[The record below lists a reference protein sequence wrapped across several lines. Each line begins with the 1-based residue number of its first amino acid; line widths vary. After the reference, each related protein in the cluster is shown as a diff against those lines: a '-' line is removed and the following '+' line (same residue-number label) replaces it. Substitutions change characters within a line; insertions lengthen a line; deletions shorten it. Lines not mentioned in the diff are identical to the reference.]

1 MKNKSLDILKKQ
13 GSGFRTPEKYF
24 ENLDDEV
31 LAKIAIEKFPKRE
44 GFNLPSSYFENLES
58 HVFLKLKQDK
68 ITKPLKADIPEG
80 YFNTI
85 EDRVF
90 DKLKEDNLLQPK
102 VISLRSKFIKVFTPL
117 AIAASL
123 LLFFIVNYNNNKYD
137 IENVTT
143 SEIDTWIEKDL
154 ITLDAN
160 QIAEVFSD
168 VSLNEEIN
176 IEDEEVLEYL
186 NGTDIESILNN

>member
-1 MKNKSLDILKKQ
+1 MKNNSLDILKKQ
-13 GSGFRTPEKYF
+13 GSGFKTPEKYF
-24 ENLDDEV
+24 INLEDEI
-31 LAKIAIEKFPKRE
+31 LSKIAVEKFPEKE
-44 GFNLPSSYFENLES
+44 GFNLPASYFENLEDD
-58 HVFLKLKQDK
+58 VFLKLKEDK
-68 ITKPLKADIPEG
+68 ITKSLKAEIPEG

-90 DKLKEDNLLQPK
+90 DKLKEDNLIQLK

-123 LLFFIVNYNNNKYD
+123 LLFFIVNYNNNKYN
-137 IENVTT
+137 IENVAT
-143 SEIDTWIEKDL
+143 SEIDTWIEEDL

-168 VSLNEEIN
+168 VNLNEEIN
-176 IEDEEVLEYL
+176 NEDEELLEYL
-186 NGTDIESILNN
+186 NGMDIESILNN

>member
-1 MKNKSLDILKKQ
+1 MKNNSLDILKKQ

-24 ENLDDEV
+24 INFEDEV
-31 LAKIAIEKFPKRE
+31 LAKIAIEKFPKKE
-44 GFNLPSSYFENLES
+44 GFNLPAGYLENLDV
-58 HVFLKLKQDK
+58 HVFLKLKDDK
-68 ITKPLKADIPEG
+68 ITKPFKTEIPEG

-90 DKLKEDNLLQPK
+90 EKLNEENLIQPK
-102 VISLRSKFIKVFTPL
+102 VISLSSKLLKVVTPL

-123 LLFFIVNYNNNKYD
+123 LLFFIVNYNNDKINM
-137 IENVTT
+137 ENVAS
-143 SEIDTWIEKDL
+143 SEIDTWIEEDL
-154 ITLDAN
+154 IMLDAN

-168 VSLNEEIN
+168 VNLSEEISNEE
-176 IEDEEVLEYL
+176 EELLEYL